1 MDFKN
6 VRHLREILVT
16 DAHGKTTS
24 AMQYST
30 QRISRFRPDFVEV
43 PFKDQELAREL
54 YLRLG
59 GRRREGM
66 RIGVEVILDF
76 TELGELS
83 I

>member
-6 VRHLREILVT
+6 VRHLREILVS
-16 DAHGKTTS
+16 DEHGVTSS

-30 QRISRFRPDFVEV
+30 QRISRFRPDFVAV
-43 PFKDQELAREL
+43 PYKDQKMAREL

-59 GRRREGM
+59 GTRREGM
-66 RIGVEVILDF
+66 RFGSAVILDF

-83 I
+83 T